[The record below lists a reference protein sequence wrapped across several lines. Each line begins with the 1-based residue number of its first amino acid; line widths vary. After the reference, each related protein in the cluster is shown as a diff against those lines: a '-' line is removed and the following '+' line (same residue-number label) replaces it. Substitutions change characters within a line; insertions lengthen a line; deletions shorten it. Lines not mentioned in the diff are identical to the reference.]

1 MAFSVLGDE
10 LTEMYR
16 SFVKVTLLLRGRVC
30 KLAISVS
37 ASLRFSVVL
46 VDVGFIFSYFLFAI
60 IFGPGTVLLTVVV
73 FSFIK
78 VL

>member
-1 MAFSVLGDE
+1 MLGDE
-10 LTEMYR
+10 LTEMYC

-37 ASLRFSVVL
+37 ASLRFRVVL
-46 VDVGFIFSYFLFAI
+46 VDVAFIFLYFLFAI
-60 IFGPGTVLLTVVV
+60 IFGPGIVSLTVVV
-73 FSFIK
+73 FSLIM